1 VSAAPVDSSESYAA
15 EVARL
20 LWPAPWATPYVTRD
34 RRSRGLP
41 HRDAYVFPS
50 EGRPR
55 MLVPVDVPGAATML
69 RRLGSGKSRVTAPAR
84 ALLERSVRTSALSH
98 TRWPVLRVIGPHPD
112 ADSIERHL
120 GDCFGT
126 DVRVG
131 VLLGTRRVNQKP
143 VLQVFDLDGRLLGY
157 AKIGHNDLTAGLVRA
172 EAAALAVVAAR
183 GPRSFRLPEVLAHGR
198 WSELEVLVMSDLTT
212 DPREAVTPA
221 ARVTA
226 MREVSSLMGITE
238 QPLGDS
244 GFWARLRRESRRLV
258 EEPSGGRLRAAA
270 EAVDRT
276 HRDDVV
282 RLGGWHGDWGHWNM
296 GMGDGVLKVWDWERF
311 DPEVPLGFDALHHAA
326 QRVRPGEREARRQ
339 EATFLRSVPETLA
352 EVGVPPE
359 RYEITLRLYLM
370 EIALRYVDALTHGAT
385 PALSRRT
392 EWTLSLLERQ
402 LGSTRVQLVGGR
414 S

>member
-1 VSAAPVDSSESYAA
+1 VSVAPIDSSASYAA

-20 LWPAPWATPYVTRD
+20 LWPEPWATPYVTRR

-69 RRLGSGKSRVTAPAR
+69 RRLGSGRSRFTAPAR
-84 ALLERSVRTSALSH
+84 ALLERSVRSSAFSH

-143 VLQVFDLDGRLLGY
+143 VLQVFDLDGGLLGY

-172 EAAALAVVAAR
+172 EAAALAAVGGR
-183 GPRSFRLPEVLAHGR
+183 NPRSFRIPEVLGHGR
-198 WSELEVLVMSDLTT
+198 WAGLEVLVMSDLTT

-221 ARVTA
+221 ARAAA
-226 MREVSSLMGITE
+226 MCEVSSLLGTRE
-238 QPLGDS
+238 QALGDS
-244 GFWARLRRESRRLV
+244 GFWARLRVESLRLVAETNGRRL
-258 EEPSGGRLRAAA
+258 GAAA
-270 EAVDRT
+270 DAIDRA
-276 HRDDVV
+276 HRGDVL

-311 DPEVPLGFDALHHAA
+311 DAEVPLGFDALHHAA
-326 QRVRPGEREARRQ
+326 QRVRPGEREAQRQ

-352 EVGVPPE
+352 EVGVPPD
-359 RYEITLRLYLM
+359 RHGITLRLYLM
-370 EIALRYVDALTHGAT
+370 EIALRYVEALTHGAT

-392 EWTLSLLERQ
+392 EWTISLLERQ
-402 LGSTRVQLVGGR
+402 LGSTRIQLVGGR